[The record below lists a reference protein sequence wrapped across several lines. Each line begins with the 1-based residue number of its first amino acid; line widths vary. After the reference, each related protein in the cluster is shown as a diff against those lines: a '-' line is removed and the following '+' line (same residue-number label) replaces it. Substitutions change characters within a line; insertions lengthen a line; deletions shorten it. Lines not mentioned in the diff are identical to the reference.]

1 MDYCGVRNIYPWRRG
16 ISFRRV
22 STRGVTDRLD
32 APNNVLD
39 QATINLLSEFCIV
52 DHWSANLANAML
64 KIGPRGRELHG
75 LPVER
80 TTYGLL
86 ELVRCYDDCAHD
98 KIIKLFEHAAFES
111 RPFNFSAVIRQPSD
125 DHRIVHCFGAYR
137 SLKDQSDGE
146 ELYGVF
152 LFSRGTYGH
161 L

>member
-1 MDYCGVRNIYPWRRG
+1 VNDKMQAP
-16 ISFRRV
+16 
-22 STRGVTDRLD
+22 TDF
-32 APNNVLD
+32 LD

-64 KIGPRGRELHG
+64 KIGPRARTLHG
-75 LPVER
+75 LPEDR
-80 TTYGLL
+80 TAFGLL
-86 ELVRCYDDCAHD
+86 ELVRCYDNSIHN

-111 RPFNFSAVIRQPSD
+111 RPFNFSATIKQPSD

-137 SLKDQSDGE
+137 SLEDQFDGE

-161 L
+161 F